1 MAVPRTYHLVTLGC
15 PKNDVD
21 SEHLER
27 LLTGGELLPVVEP
40 QAADAIIVNTCGFIE
55 QSQAQSIEA
64 VKALCE
70 QKRDGQ
76 TLIVAGCMTQLY
88 GRQVKEEHPAID
100 HVFGVGQWQD
110 VARLLSVDVEAIHDI
125 PESNVKVT
133 GPSAYLKI
141 SDGCDA
147 PCTFCVIPKIKGGL
161 RSAPAGLLVKE
172 AERLAAAGAKEL
184 VLVGQDTTAWGEDL
198 GMAVGAGLPGLLEL
212 LSAAVPDTWLRL
224 MYAYPSR
231 VTPRLIETMASLP
244 NVIPYLDVPLQHGSE
259 AVLRR
264 MKRPSNVEKVLRT
277 IEELRAAMPDIVLRT
292 SFIAGFPG
300 ETEEEFRELLAFA
313 RAAAFDHAGCF
324 TYSRQ
329 QWTGA
334 FEMADQVPDELKA
347 ERRDRFMVQ
356 QRRIAAKRA
365 KRFRGRE
372 LDLLVEGTGDDED
385 GNPVVA
391 GRTYREAPEVDGLV
405 FARGAAAAGDRVRV
419 RIEETA
425 DYDLFGTVI
434 ASPLSRP
441 LRERVSLP
449 SNGKAPV
456 ARPRP

>member
-40 QAADAIIVNTCGFIE
+40 RSADAIIVNTCGFIE
-55 QSQAQSIEA
+55 QSQEQSIEA
-64 VKALCE
+64 VRALCGD
-70 QKRDGQ
+70 KRDGQ

-88 GRQVKEEHPAID
+88 GRQVKEENPGID

-110 VARLLSVDVEAIHDI
+110 VARLLSVDVDAIHDI
-125 PESNVKVT
+125 PESNVKVS

-161 RSAPAGLLVKE
+161 RSAPAGMLVKE
-172 AERLAAAGAKEL
+172 AQRLVAAGAKEL

-198 GMAVGAGLPGLLEL
+198 GMAVGTGLPGLLEML
-212 LSAAVPDTWLRL
+212 GEAVPDTWLRL

-231 VTPRLIETMASLP
+231 VSPRLVEAMARVP

-264 MKRPSNVEKVLRT
+264 MKRPSNVEKVLRF
-277 IEELRAAMPDIVLRT
+277 IEDLRAAMPDIVLRT

-300 ETEEEFRELLAFA
+300 ETEAEFKELLDFA
-313 RAAAFDHAGCF
+313 KAIRFDHAGCF
-324 TYSRQ
+324 TYSKQ

-334 FEMADQVPDELKA
+334 FEMAEQVPDEVKA
-347 ERRDRFMVQ
+347 ERRDRFMRQ
-356 QRRIAAKRA
+356 QRRIAARQA
-365 KRFRGRE
+365 KRFVGRE
-372 LDLLVEGTGDDED
+372 LDLLVEGTGEDED
-385 GNPVVA
+385 GDPVVA

-405 FARGAAAAGDRVRV
+405 FARGSAETGSKVRV
-419 RIEETA
+419 RIEEAA
-425 DYDLFGTVI
+425 DYDLFGSVLSLSI
-434 ASPLSRP
+434 A
-441 LRERVSLP
+441 
-449 SNGKAPV
+449 
-456 ARPRP
+456 

>member
-1 MAVPRTYHLVTLGC
+1 MAVPRTYHVVTLGC

-27 LLTGGELLPVVEP
+27 LLTGGELLPVLQPEG
-40 QAADAIIVNTCGFIE
+40 ADAIIVNTCGFIE
-55 QSQAQSIEA
+55 QSQEQSMEA
-64 VKALCE
+64 VRELSRN
-70 QKRDGQ
+70 KREGQ

-88 GRQVKEEHPAID
+88 GRQVKEENPAID

-110 VARLLSVDVEAIHDI
+110 VARLLSVDVDAIHDI
-125 PESNVKVT
+125 PESNVKVS

-147 PCTFCVIPKIKGGL
+147 PCTFCVIPKIKGAL
-161 RSAPAGLLVKE
+161 RSAPAGMLVKE
-172 AERLAAAGAKEL
+172 AQRLAAAGAKEL

-198 GMAVGAGLPGLLEL
+198 GMPVGSGLPGLLEMV
-212 LSAAVPDTWLRL
+212 SEAVPGAWLRL

-231 VTPRLIETMASLP
+231 VSPQLIETMARLA

-264 MKRPSNVEKVLRT
+264 MKRPSNLDNVLRS
-277 IEELRAAMPDIVLRT
+277 IEDLRSAMPEIVLRT

-300 ETEEEFRELLAFA
+300 ETEAEFKELLDFA
-313 RAAAFDHAGCF
+313 RAIRFDHAGCF

-334 FEMADQVPDELKA
+334 FEMDAQVPDEVKF
-347 ERRDRFMVQ
+347 ERRDRFMRQ
-356 QRRIAAKRA
+356 QRKIAAKQAR
-365 KRFRGRE
+365 RFVGRE
-372 LDLLVEGTGDDED
+372 LDLLVEGTGEDED
-385 GNPVVA
+385 GAPVIA

-405 FARGAAAAGDRVRV
+405 IARGMATLGERVRV
-419 RIEETA
+419 RIDEAA
-425 DYDLFGTVI
+425 DYDLFATV
-434 ASPLSRP
+434 
-441 LRERVSLP
+441 VC
-449 SNGKAPV
+449 
-456 ARPRP
+456 

>member
-1 MAVPRTYHLVTLGC
+1 MAIPRTYHLVTLGC

-27 LLTGGELLPVVEP
+27 MLTGGDLISVPMYED
-40 QAADAIIVNTCGFIE
+40 ADAIIVNTCGFIE
-55 QSQAQSIEA
+55 QSQAESMEA
-64 VKALCE
+64 VRELSTHK
-70 QKRDGQ
+70 KDGQ

-88 GRQVKEEHPAID
+88 GRQVKEENPAID

-110 VARLLSVDVEAIHDI
+110 VAKLLSVDVAAIFDI
-125 PESNVKVT
+125 PESNAKVT

-172 AERLAAAGAKEL
+172 AQRLVAAGAKEL
-184 VLVGQDTTAWGEDL
+184 VLVAQDSTAWGEDL
-198 GMAVGAGLPGLLEL
+198 GMPVASGLPGLLKML
-212 LSAAVPDTWLRL
+212 ADAVGPETWLRL

-231 VTPRLIETMASLP
+231 VSPQLVEAMAAIP
-244 NVIPYLDVPLQHGSE
+244 NVVHYLDVPLQHGSE
-259 AVLRR
+259 ATLRR
-264 MKRPSNVEKVLRT
+264 MKRPHNVDRVYRFVEDLRK
-277 IEELRAAMPDIVLRT
+277 AMPDIVLRT

-300 ETEEEFRELLAFA
+300 ETEAEFKELLDFA
-313 RAAAFDHAGCF
+313 KAVRFDHAGCF

-334 FEMADQVPDELKA
+334 FEMGEQVPDELKH
-347 ERRDRFMVQ
+347 ERRDRFMQ
-356 QRRIAAKRA
+356 QQQRIAAKQA
-365 KRFRGRE
+365 KRFVGRT
-372 LDLLVEGTGDDED
+372 LPMLVEGIGEDED

-405 FARGAAAAGDRVRV
+405 FATGSAEPGSRVRV
-419 RIEETA
+419 KIESSAE
-425 DYDLFGTVI
+425 YDLFG
-434 ASPLSRP
+434 
-441 LRERVSLP
+441 SLM
-449 SNGKAPV
+449 
-456 ARPRP
+456 

>member
-1 MAVPRTYHLVTLGC
+1 MPTPRTYHLVTLGC

-27 LLTGGELLPVVEP
+27 LLVGGTLTPVDDTA
-40 QAADAIIVNTCGFIE
+40 AADAVIVNTCGFIE
-55 QSQAQSIEA
+55 QAQAQSHDAIA
-64 VKALCE
+64 ALAAA
-70 QKRDGQ
+70 KRPGQ
-76 TLIVAGCMTQLY
+76 LLVVAGCLTQLY
-88 GRQVKEEHPAID
+88 GREVRERYPEID
-100 HVFGVGQWQD
+100 HVFGAGEWNR
-110 VARLLSVDVEAIHDI
+110 VAKLLSVDVGAVYDI
-125 PESNVKVT
+125 PESNVQVR

-172 AERLAAAGAKEL
+172 VQRLVAAGAKEL

-198 GMAVGAGLPGLLEL
+198 GMAAGAGLPGLLET
-212 LSAAVPDTWLRL
+212 LSEAAGPETWLRL

-231 VTPRLIETMASLP
+231 VSERLVETMARLP

-264 MKRPSNVEKVLRT
+264 MKRPHNVERVLRMV
-277 IEELRAAMPDIVLRT
+277 EDLRAAMPGLVLRT

-300 ETEEEFRELLAFA
+300 ETEAEFKELLAFA
-313 RAAAFDHAGCF
+313 RTVQFDHAGCF

-334 FEMADQVPDELKA
+334 FDAPDQVPDEVKQ
-347 ERRDRFMVQ
+347 ERRDRFMRQQ
-356 QRRIAAKRA
+356 QRIAGKRA
-365 KRFRGRE
+365 KAFVGRTM
-372 LDLLVEGTGDDED
+372 DLLVEGTGEDED
-385 GNPVVA
+385 GDPVVA

-405 FARGAAAAGDRVRV
+405 FARGRAETGERVRV
-419 RIEETA
+419 RIDAAE
-425 DYDLFGTVI
+425 DYDLFGHVL
-434 ASPLSRP
+434 AVK
-441 LRERVSLP
+441 E
-449 SNGKAPV
+449 
-456 ARPRP
+456 ARPAGRGRR

>member
-1 MAVPRTYHLVTLGC
+1 MAVPRTYHVVTLGC

-27 LLTGGELLPVVEP
+27 LLTGGELLPVLQPEG
-40 QAADAIIVNTCGFIE
+40 ADAIIVNTCGFIE
-55 QSQAQSIEA
+55 QSQEQSMEA
-64 VKALCE
+64 VRELSRN
-70 QKRDGQ
+70 KREGQ

-88 GRQVKEEHPAID
+88 GRQVKEENPAID

-110 VARLLSVDVEAIHDI
+110 VARLLSVDVDAIHDI
-125 PESNVKVT
+125 PESNVKVS

-161 RSAPAGLLVKE
+161 RSAPAGMLVKE
-172 AERLAAAGAKEL
+172 AQRLAAAGAKEL

-198 GMAVGAGLPGLLEL
+198 GMPVGSGLPGLLEM
-212 LSAAVPDTWLRL
+212 LSEAVPGAWLRL

-231 VTPRLIETMASLP
+231 VSPQLIETMARLA

-264 MKRPSNVEKVLRT
+264 MKRPSNLDNVLRS
-277 IEELRAAMPDIVLRT
+277 IEDLRSAMPEIVLRT

-300 ETEEEFRELLAFA
+300 ETEAEFKELLDFA
-313 RAAAFDHAGCF
+313 RAIRFDHAGCF

-334 FEMADQVPDELKA
+334 FEMDAQVPDEVKF
-347 ERRDRFMVQ
+347 ERRDRFMRQ
-356 QRRIAAKRA
+356 QRKIAAKQAR
-365 KRFRGRE
+365 RFVGRE
-372 LDLLVEGTGDDED
+372 LDFLVEGTGEDED
-385 GNPVVA
+385 GAPVIA

-405 FARGAAAAGDRVRV
+405 IARGMATMGERVRV
-419 RIEETA
+419 RIDEAA
-425 DYDLFGTVI
+425 DYDLFATV
-434 ASPLSRP
+434 
-441 LRERVSLP
+441 VC
-449 SNGKAPV
+449 
-456 ARPRP
+456 